1 MFSNNKLLINKVS
14 AAILAALTSAT
25 SFAAESENLAIEEVV
40 ATASRLQGSAAAVI
54 EERKSQ
60 AFVADLLGS
69 EQISRT
75 GDSDAASA
83 LRRVTG
89 LTLVGGKFIYVRG
102 LGERYSSTT
111 LNGANVPSPD
121 PTRKVVPLDM
131 FPSGIIENLSV
142 QKSYSPEMA
151 GEFGGGAIDIRTK
164 SIPSEFTFKLNFGLG
179 YNSENSDDG
188 LTYDG
193 GSSFWGE
200 DKSRKLPDVVAKNV
214 EQYGVINESVL
225 ASALGDPVKARQIV
239 DETVLAFDNSSNIT
253 SESIDPDFGFG
264 VALGDRFDIN
274 DDIVFGY
281 LLASEYD
288 NSWSNS
294 EERKVRFDPSANG
307 INAIEDKEIR
317 STEHEVELSTIL
329 NFGLELGSN
338 HKIDTTTIFL
348 RSTRDKVELEQGQ
361 DFDYDSTADVYS
373 ILYEQRELLTNQIR
387 GMHNFPSLMNLGV
400 DWQFTKSAATRN
412 APDEREIVYL
422 PLGDELALATDSVTP
437 ALSRFFSELEDDSE
451 SFQWNAT
458 LPIYLDNAEIEL
470 KAGADFT
477 KKWRTSNGL
486 FFQYLSR
493 FKAAADGE
501 ANYLAG
507 NIDQVYTDEVL
518 TSTDTRFQQLLR
530 VDDYIAARML
540 DAYYGQFDI
549 FFDQKYR
556 ISGGV
561 RYEDWRQAVVAIGFK
576 DNKKKALLPT
586 GIAEDEFL
594 PALSFTYIMN
604 EEHQFRF
611 GYGKTL
617 VRPDLKE
624 LSPVRYLDPLTDN
637 PVFGNPDL
645 KVTTIQNFDM
655 RWEYYTP
662 TSDNLSIALF
672 YKDLTAPI
680 ENVQLPGAD
689 ESNVS
694 FINAQSGEIFGTE
707 IEWMKSLDFLG
718 KGFDR
723 FFFSGNVTLSDS
735 EIVIPD
741 EYSYFSL
748 ANQALLPITKNDNAY
763 VTNQTRKMTGHSEY
777 VVNLQ
782 LGFDSY
788 DGEHSASLVYNRF
801 AERIMSAG
809 INRMP
814 DLIESP
820 FDSFDAVYTYYP
832 TFESKLTF
840 KLKNLLGDSQEFTR
854 NGQVADAEKSGR
866 SISMS
871 FSWEL

>member
-1 MFSNNKLLINKVS
+1 MFSNKKLLTNKVS
-14 AAILAALTSAT
+14 AAVLLALASTAVN
-25 SFAAESENLAIEEVV
+25 AAESDDELMEEVV

-83 LRRVTG
+83 LKRVTG

-142 QKSYSPEMA
+142 QKSYSPDMA

-164 SIPSEFTFKLNFGLG
+164 SIPSEFVFKLNFGLG

-188 LTYDG
+188 LSYDG
-193 GSSFWGE
+193 GSSFLGE
-200 DKSRKLPDVVAKNV
+200 DKSRALPETVRRNV
-214 EQYGVINESVL
+214 EQYGVINESIL
-225 ASALGDPVKARQIV
+225 ASTLGDADKAAQIV
-239 DETVLAFDNSSNIT
+239 DETVLAFDNSNHIQP
-253 SESIDPDFGFG
+253 ESLDPDFGFG
-264 VALGDRFDIN
+264 FAVGNRFDIGE
-274 DDIVFGY
+274 DTVFGF

-294 EERKVRFDPSANG
+294 KERKVRFDTADVG
-307 INAIEDKEIR
+307 INAIEDKKIL
-317 STEHEVELSTIL
+317 STEHEVELSNIL
-329 NFGLELGSN
+329 NLGLELGKD
-338 HKIDTTTIFL
+338 HKFETTTIFL
-348 RSTRDKVELEQGQ
+348 RNTRDKVDLEQGD
-361 DFDYDSTADVYS
+361 DFDYDANADVYG
-373 ILYEQRELLTNQIR
+373 ILYEQRELITNQIR

-400 DWQFTKSAATRN
+400 DWQFSKSKATRN

-422 PLGDELALATDSVTP
+422 PLQGEMALATDSVTP
-437 ALSRFFSELEDDSE
+437 SLTRFFSELEDKAE
-451 SFQWNAT
+451 TFQWNAT
-458 LPIYLDNAEIEL
+458 LPIYLDSAEIEL
-470 KAGADFT
+470 KAGADFS

-486 FFQYLSR
+486 FFQYLSK
-493 FKAAADGE
+493 FTPAEAGE
-501 ANYLAG
+501 SNYLAG
-507 NIDQVYTDEVL
+507 NIDEVYTDEVL
-518 TSTDTRFQQLLR
+518 TSDSTKFQQLLR

-549 FFDQKYR
+549 FFNDKYR
-556 ISGGV
+556 LSGGV
-561 RYEDWRQAVVAIGFK
+561 RYEDWRQAVVPIGFE
-576 DNKKKALLPT
+576 DNKKKALQPT
-586 GIAEDEFL
+586 AISEEEFL
-594 PALSFTYIMN
+594 PALSFTYIMSDD
-604 EEHQFRF
+604 QQVRL

-645 KVTTIQNFDM
+645 KVTEIQNFDI

-662 TSDNLSIALF
+662 TSDNLSVAVF

-694 FINAQSGEIFGTE
+694 FINAQSGEIYGTE
-707 IEWMKSLDFLG
+707 IEWMKSLDFMG
-718 KGFDR
+718 DGFDR
-723 FFFSGNVTLSDS
+723 FFFSGNITLSDS

-741 EYSYFSL
+741 QYSYFSL
-748 ANQALLPITKNDNAY
+748 ANQALLPITKDDNAY
-763 VTNQTRKMTGHSEY
+763 VTNPTRKMTGHSEY

-788 DGEHSASLVYNRF
+788 DGEHTASLVYNRF

-809 INRMP
+809 IDRMP

-820 FDSFDAVYTYYP
+820 FDSLDAVYTYYP
-832 TFESKLTF
+832 TFETKLTF
-840 KLKNLLGDSQEFTR
+840 KVKNLMGDSQEFTR
-854 NGQVADAEKSGR
+854 NGEVAEAVETGR